1 MQTQHSRI
9 IRRIVAVALLVA
21 LPVGCARDVRLTG
34 KKLRDADVRAV
45 SHYGQNLDKSG
56 TPKQVAYVM
65 LRAIREDCLAETA
78 EAREAALDIQFD
90 VAAGDTLSAG
100 NRTSR
105 TREELLT
112 QLISHWAPS
121 LCHYA
126 HDLEPDWERAGARL
140 RVRGPEPVK
149 GDSDGR
155 QLARV
160 FMDVSDSSGDANARV
175 IVAVSLV
182 TERGFWRV
190 TRVGFVPNR
199 RSLTPRTA
207 GAGMTVTLQGG

>member
-1 MQTQHSRI
+1 M
-9 IRRIVAVALLVA
+9 LVA
-21 LPVGCARDVRLTG
+21 LPVGCGRDVRLIG

-78 EAREAALDIQFD
+78 ADREAALDIQFD
-90 VAAGDTLSAG
+90 AAAGDLLSAG

-105 TREELLT
+105 SREELQT
-112 QLISHWAPS
+112 KLISNWAPA

-126 HDLEPDWERAGARL
+126 HDLEPDWERAATRL
-140 RVRGPEPVK
+140 RVRGPEAVK
-149 GDSDGR
+149 DDPSGQQR
-155 QLARV
+155 AQV
-160 FMDVSDSSGDANARV
+160 FMEASDPSGEPNARV

-182 TERGFWRV
+182 TDGGFWRV
-190 TRVGFVPNR
+190 ARVGFASNR
-199 RSLTPRTA
+199 PRTA
-207 GAGMTVTLQGG
+207 GAGTTVTLQGG